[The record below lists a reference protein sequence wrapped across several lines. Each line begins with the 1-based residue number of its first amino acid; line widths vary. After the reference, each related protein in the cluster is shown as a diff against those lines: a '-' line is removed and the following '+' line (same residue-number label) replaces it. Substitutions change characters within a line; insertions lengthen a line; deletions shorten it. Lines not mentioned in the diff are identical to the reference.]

1 MFFYNKYKIK
11 NDKIYGKFNFNHFF
25 LLIILQ
31 ITIIFHSKY
40 GFNSTKET
48 KMKFKKVILVFCILF
63 SSVLHGQQVEKLIDE
78 GDKFTDSFNN
88 KNALDK
94 YLQADKL
101 SPKNWDILWRI
112 SRSYINIG
120 THMPENTGDQKDA
133 QLDIFQK
140 ALSYADM
147 SVTYGSD
154 KSITYLRRAIANGR
168 IALFRGVFTVGSVV
182 NSVKSDCEKAIK
194 LNNGGNYVQGLAH
207 YVLARTN
214 AKISEKWAPARV
226 VLGLGWA
233 DNEIAI
239 KEYKTAIS
247 LYPNFRMFYID
258 FAISLI
264 KEDDYGVARDILN
277 KCIASPKQEEDDDRR
292 LAEAKLMLNEIKN
305 K

>member
-1 MFFYNKYKIK
+1 MKLNKV
-11 NDKIYGKFNFNHFF
+11 
-25 LLIILQ
+25 
-31 ITIIFHSKY
+31 T
-40 GFNSTKET
+40 
-48 KMKFKKVILVFCILF
+48 LVFIIVF
-63 SSVLHGQQVEKLIDE
+63 SSLLFGQQVERLIDE

-133 QLDIFQK
+133 QLEIFQK

-147 SVTYGSD
+147 SVNYGSD

-168 IALFRGVFTVGSVV
+168 IALFKGVFTVGGVV
-182 NSVKSDCEKAIK
+182 NSIKSDCEKAIK
-194 LNNGGNYVQGLAH
+194 LNNGGSYMQGLTH

-214 AKISEKWAPARV
+214 AKISEKWAPARA

-239 KEYKTAIS
+239 KEFKTAIS

-258 FAISLI
+258 YARSLI
-264 KEDDYGVARDILN
+264 KEDDYGPAREILN
-277 KCIASPKQEEDDDRR
+277 KCIASQKQEEDDDSR
-292 LAEAKLMLNEIKN
+292 LSEAKLLLNDIKN

>member
-1 MFFYNKYKIK
+1 MKI
-11 NDKIYGKFNFNHFF
+11 N
-25 LLIILQ
+25 
-31 ITIIFHSKY
+31 
-40 GFNSTKET
+40 
-48 KMKFKKVILVFCILF
+48 KVILVLCILF
-63 SSVLHGQQVEKLIDE
+63 SPIVLGQQVEKLIDE

-88 KNALDK
+88 KNALDQ
-94 YLQADKL
+94 YLQADKI

-112 SRSYINIG
+112 SRSYVNIG

-133 QLDIFQK
+133 QLAVFQK

-147 SVTYGSD
+147 AVTYSSD
-154 KSITYLRRAIANGR
+154 KSVTYLRRAIANGR
-168 IALFRGVFTVGSVV
+168 IALFKGVFSVGSVV

-194 LNNGGNYVQGLAH
+194 LNNGGNYIQGLAH

-214 AKISEKWAPARV
+214 AKISEKWAPARA

-239 KEYKTAIS
+239 KEFKTAIS

-258 FAISLI
+258 YARSLI
-264 KEDDYGVARDILN
+264 KEDDYGAARDILN
-277 KCIASPKQEEDDDRR
+277 KCISSPKQEEDDDSR
-292 LAEAKLMLNEIKN
+292 LVEAKQMLNEIKN

>member
-1 MFFYNKYKIK
+1 MFI
-11 NDKIYGKFNFNHFF
+11 
-25 LLIILQ
+25 LI
-31 ITIIFHSKY
+31 FS
-40 GFNSTKET
+40 S
-48 KMKFKKVILVFCILF
+48 ILF
-63 SSVLHGQQVEKLIDE
+63 GQQVERLIDE
-78 GDKFTDSFNN
+78 GDKFTDTFSN

-194 LNNGGNYVQGLAH
+194 LNNGGNYIQGLAH

>member
-1 MFFYNKYKIK
+1 MKLNKV
-11 NDKIYGKFNFNHFF
+11 
-25 LLIILQ
+25 
-31 ITIIFHSKY
+31 T
-40 GFNSTKET
+40 
-48 KMKFKKVILVFCILF
+48 LVFIIVFGSLLF
-63 SSVLHGQQVEKLIDE
+63 GQQVERLIDE

-133 QLDIFQK
+133 QLEVFQK

-147 SVTYGSD
+147 SVNYGSD

-168 IALFRGVFTVGSVV
+168 IALFKGVFTVGGVV

-194 LNNGGNYVQGLAH
+194 LNNGGSYMQGLTH

-214 AKISEKWAPARV
+214 AKISEKWAPARA

-239 KEYKTAIS
+239 KEFKIAIS

-258 FAISLI
+258 YARSLI
-264 KEDDYGVARDILN
+264 KEDDYGAAKDILN
-277 KCIASPKQEEDDDRR
+277 KCISSPKQEEDDDSR
-292 LAEAKLMLNEIKN
+292 LSEAKLLLNDIKN

>member
-1 MFFYNKYKIK
+1 M
-11 NDKIYGKFNFNHFF
+11 KFN
-25 LLIILQ
+25 
-31 ITIIFHSKY
+31 
-40 GFNSTKET
+40 
-48 KMKFKKVILVFCILF
+48 KVTLVFIIVFSSILF
-63 SSVLHGQQVEKLIDE
+63 GQQVEKLIDE
-78 GDKFTDSFNN
+78 GDKFNESFNN
-88 KNALDK
+88 QGALEK

-112 SRSYINIG
+112 SRSYVNIS

-133 QLDIFQK
+133 QLAVFQK
-140 ALSYADM
+140 ALTYADM

-154 KSITYLRRAIANGR
+154 KSITYVRRAIANGR
-168 IALFRGVFTVGSVV
+168 IALFKGVFSVGGVV
-182 NSVKSDCEKAIK
+182 KSVKSDCEKAIK

-214 AKISEKWAPARV
+214 AKISEKWAPARA

-239 KEYKTAIS
+239 KEFKTAIS

-258 FAISLI
+258 YARSLI
-264 KEDDYGVARDILN
+264 REDKYSEAKDVLN
-277 KCIASPKQEEDDDRR
+277 KCISSSPQEEDDVSR
-292 LAEAKLMLNEIKN
+292 LAEARLLLNDIKN

>member
-1 MFFYNKYKIK
+1 M
-11 NDKIYGKFNFNHFF
+11 KFNR
-25 LLIILQ
+25 
-31 ITIIFHSKY
+31 ITLVFIIIFSSY
-40 GFNSTKET
+40 
-48 KMKFKKVILVFCILF
+48 LF
-63 SSVLHGQQVEKLIDE
+63 GQQVERLIDE
-78 GDKFTDSFNN
+78 GDKLTDSFNN
-88 KNALDK
+88 KSALDK
-94 YLQADKL
+94 YIQADKL
-101 SPKNWDILWRI
+101 SLKNWDILWRI

-120 THMPENTGDQKDA
+120 THMPENTDEQKDA
-133 QLDIFQK
+133 QLDVFKK

-147 SVTYGSD
+147 SVTYSLD

-168 IALFRGVFTVGSVV
+168 IALFKGVFTVGGVV

-214 AKISEKWAPARV
+214 AKISEKWAPARA

-239 KEYKTAIS
+239 KEFKTAIS

-258 FAISLI
+258 YARSLI
-264 KEDDYGVARDILN
+264 KEDDYGTAREILN
-277 KCIASPKQEEDDDRR
+277 KCISSPKQEEDDDSRF
-292 LAEAKLMLNEIKN
+292 AEAKLLLNDIKN